1 MCMGLPKFIATASIV
16 FAAAFGLSSCSHKF
30 IAQAHSNQ
38 LPKEESPLHPVKVTF
53 SGISTFLITD
63 GDTQIVIDGY
73 YSRAAHHLLF
83 PIQPD
88 ITQITNAATQLGLEP
103 FRCGDRRNIAVK
115 SCQSTSAHRGLSWVI
130 PLHSHYDHGM
140 DSAIVAGMHGAGLVA
155 DNSMQNTLEA
165 SKIFLDRKSIPLQW
179 DDISI
184 ESGLAPD
191 DVETLSF
198 KSGAFKITLIKT
210 PHLKTPVHKIFKE
223 VTAEDFKFP
232 STIRHMGE
240 GTPISV
246 LIQREG
252 WSLLVIG
259 SAGDVAP
266 ALRKAAIE
274 AHVVFFG
281 IGGLGLKGKKTRA
294 DRLNSVLELTKAQ
307 RVIPIHWDGH
317 GQQLF
322 DKVPVPSDLQLK
334 PFAVDRLD
342 ATLRTLQNLKASRP
356 VKVSFPPLLQPFDPF
371 QGLAK

>member
-1 MCMGLPKFIATASIV
+1 MGLAKFIAITSIL
-16 FAAAFGLSSCSHKF
+16 FTMAFGLSSCSHKF
-30 IAQAHSNQ
+30 IAEARSNQ
-38 LPKEESPLHPVKVTF
+38 LPKSESPIHPVKVTF

-88 ITQITNAATQLGLEP
+88 ITQIKNAAKQLELEP
-103 FRCGDRRNIAVK
+103 FSCNGQRDIMVK
-115 SCQSTSAHRGLSWVI
+115 ACQSASAHRGLSWVI

-155 DNSMQNTLEA
+155 DKSIQHTLGA
-165 SKIFLDRKSIPLQW
+165 SKKFLEEKSMPLQW
-179 DDISI
+179 ENISI
-184 ESGLAPD
+184 EGGIEPD
-191 DVETLSF
+191 TVETFSF

-210 PHLKTPVHKIFKE
+210 PHLKTPIHRIFKE
-223 VTAEDFKFP
+223 VTAEDFSFP

-252 WSLLVIG
+252 WSLLIIG

-266 ALRKAAIE
+266 ALRDAGIE
-274 AHVVFFG
+274 AQVVFFG
-281 IGGLGLKGKKTRA
+281 IGGLGLKGKEIRA

-307 RVIPIHWDGH
+307 RIIPIHWDSH

-322 DKVPVPSDLQLK
+322 DKVPVPFGLELD

-342 ATLRTLQNLKASRP
+342 ATLRTLQKLETSHP
-356 VKVSFPPLLQPFDPF
+356 VDVVFPPLLQSFDPF
-371 QGLAK
+371 HGLTK